1 MECKPPH
8 FRRMDAR
15 RLLEKTAHSRIA
27 WALDISEDEIRKWP
41 VLVPALESQYLRES
55 GGCRHKADRR
65 KIRKATA
72 IALFKEGINELAAWL
87 GQADAVDHLYTNDA
101 FLTEYQ
107 SLLIEYATKGA
118 IKGIS
123 IKALASPKQL
133 LMR

>member
-27 WALDISEDEIRKWP
+27 WALDISEDEIKKWS

-55 GGCRHKADRR
+55 YGCRHKADRR

-72 IALFKEGINELAAWL
+72 IALFKEGIDELAAWL
-87 GQADAVDHLYTNDA
+87 GQADALDQLYTNDA

-118 IKGIS
+118 VKGVS
-123 IKALASPKQL
+123 IKTL
-133 LMR
+133 LTTENKPLH

>member
-1 MECKPPH
+1 MDCKPPK
-8 FRRMDAR
+8 FRRIDSR

-41 VLVPALESQYLRES
+41 VLVPVLESQYLRES
-55 GGCRHKADRR
+55 YGCRHKVDRR
-65 KIRKATA
+65 RIRKTTA
-72 IALFKEGINELAAWL
+72 IALFKEGIDELAVWL
-87 GQADAVDHLYTNDA
+87 GQADAVDQLYTNDV

-123 IKALASPKQL
+123 LRL
-133 LMR
+133 LDYPAYGVIS